1 MKKQSTDSDLRQV
14 VVEQSKKMAKKQLRM
29 GEQEEEQKS
38 NKSSSNLDAR
48 SSRDDGVSRR
58 GGSSI
63 MVDEIDILRED
74 KGESTLEGIGKGEEA
89 AEAMIEFGK
98 EGVLREDE
106 VGNCLLLTPVTFRL
120 SKLSIGMHCAV
131 ETSCFLSSAKGT
143 HTITPV
149 IS

>member
-14 VVEQSKKMAKKQLRM
+14 VVEQPKKMAKKQLRM
-29 GEQEEEQKS
+29 GEEIILGKQEEEQKS

-106 VGNCLLLTPVTFRL
+106 VGKTSE
-120 SKLSIGMHCAV
+120 SK
-131 ETSCFLSSAKGT
+131 
-143 HTITPV
+143 V
-149 IS
+149 IMFTGLMPFVYRSPCSH

>member
-14 VVEQSKKMAKKQLRM
+14 VVEQPKKMAKKQLRM

-106 VGNCLLLTPVTFRL
+106 VGKTLE
-120 SKLSIGMHCAV
+120 SKVIMFIVHRTSIQ
-131 ETSCFLSSAKGT
+131 
-143 HTITPV
+143 
-149 IS
+149 